1 VVNWVCG
8 TEKGKPVGSKG
19 NQRVYFSPVGFAPEP
34 VGTGRANEVL
44 ANACRLPNMRHEANF
59 APAEHHVAIHI

>member
-1 VVNWVCG
+1 MVNWVCG

-19 NQRVYFSPVGFAPEP
+19 NKRVSRPLGFRAP
-34 VGTGRANEVL
+34 GM
-44 ANACRLPNMRHEANF
+44 PNMRHEANF